1 MTWDGPDVSL
11 AFTKMHGAGNDFVL
25 LDGREALPGDLGPLA
40 AALADRRFG
49 VGCDQVLVVRDGQDT
64 RFAMEIWNADG
75 SRAEMCGN
83 GIRCFAK
90 WLYERG
96 ELGNQRE
103 VIETLGGPR
112 WVEAAEANGG
122 LRVTTGMGVPSF
134 DPSSLPMLPGDSA
147 PNMTTLHVNGQ
158 AIEITGVSVG
168 NPHAV
173 TFVDDVDAFPLAAI
187 GPQVEHHPTFPERT
201 NFEIVNV
208 MAPGELRVRVW
219 ERGAGLTLACGTGAA
234 ATAAAAIAAGR
245 VAPGNVA
252 LDMPGGRLH
261 VIWDGDGNEVTMQG
275 PAATVF
281 TGQWPA

>member
-1 MTWDGPDVSL
+1 MSL

-25 LDGREALPGDLGPLA
+25 LDGRDTLAADLGSLA
-40 AALADRRFG
+40 AELADRRFG
-49 VGCDQVLVVRDGQDT
+49 VGCDQVLVVRDGRDA

-112 WVEAAEANGG
+112 WVEATEANGR

-134 DPSSLPMLPGDSA
+134 DPASLPMAPGNA
-147 PNMTTLHVNGQ
+147 MPNMTTLHVNGH

-173 TFVDDVDAFPLAAI
+173 AFIDCDVDAFPLATI
-187 GPQVEHHPTFPERT
+187 GPLVEHHPTFPERT
-201 NFEIVNV
+201 NFEIVDV
-208 MAPGELRVRVW
+208 TAPGELRVRVW

-261 VIWDGDGNEVTMQG
+261 VTWDGDGNEVTMQG

-281 TGQWPA
+281 TGEWPA

>member
-1 MTWDGPDVSL
+1 
-11 AFTKMHGAGNDFVL
+11 MHGAGNDFVL
-25 LDGREALPGDLGPLA
+25 LDGRDTLAADLGSLA
-40 AALADRRFG
+40 AELADRRFG
-49 VGCDQVLVVRDGQDT
+49 VGCDQVLVVRDGRDA

-112 WVEAAEANGG
+112 WVEAANANGR

-134 DPSSLPMLPGDSA
+134 DPASLPMAPGDST

-158 AIEITGVSVG
+158 DIEITGVSVG

-173 TFVDDVDAFPLAAI
+173 AFIDDDVDAFPLATI
-187 GPQVEHHPTFPERT
+187 GPLVEHHPTFPERT
-201 NFEIVNV
+201 NFEIVDV
-208 MAPGELRVRVW
+208 TAPDELRVRVW

-261 VIWDGDGNEVTMQG
+261 VTWDGDGNEVTMQG

-281 TGQWPA
+281 TGEWPA